1 MAKLVHQGANNLRLR
16 ALRII
21 RIKVAELQRVAATL
35 VGMLVIIASTAG
47 GSNAFVVVLL
57 VVVILRRRTFSRR
70 DERGATGK

>member
-47 GSNAFVVVLL
+47 GSTAFVVVPL
-57 VVVILRRRTFSRR
+57 VVVILRRGTFSRR